1 MILSDKLNPS
11 SEQLDSN
18 LATAKQDKAQC
29 LIPIQHLVDETI
41 VPSNVSFVSGDKDMV
56 IKGDLKNVFDMD
68 KQNSY
73 GENFIFDVEMEI
85 TPNIF
90 EDYFSGQNKFLRSL
104 DTAHT

>member
-1 MILSDKLNPS
+1 MF
-11 SEQLDSN
+11 DSY
-18 LATAKQDKAQC
+18 TK
-29 LIPIQHLVDETI
+29 LVDETI
-41 VPSNVSFVSGDKDMV
+41 VPSNVSFVSGDKDKV

-90 EDYFSGQNKFLRSL
+90 EDYFLLEIYIRHISPM
-104 DTAHT
+104 